1 MCIDNLKRLL
11 SYTPFYTSILVSAW
25 VIAGYCVPLIDG
37 VRGPSPI
44 FFACALV
51 CYLFSKK
58 IAISLSIFL
67 LPLLP
72 NSPAQLALIFEPA
85 VPYFITHPG
94 IDIATGLF
102 VGFQLENF
110 AKKNRFVLFDTPWP
124 IGAIA
129 LVIGFSSAVAVSRN
143 LWQSQ
148 ELFSLENTITQ
159 TIRFKTLGRGV
170 DYFPITD
177 LIVYWSAITFF
188 IVLLDYFK
196 NKENRDDLFFK
207 PIIFGVLVSACWGIF
222 QSYSGFGLGDNTL
235 GYRPELIGLGAN
247 GFQPDLH
254 AFAGHMAIG
263 AVGILGYLK
272 SKQTTRL
279 AAGWYGLVVL
289 ISWIALVLSKS
300 RATLALSTLLILILL
315 FIYLRKK
322 SVNLVRVVLI
332 FSICAAT
339 LLALLVI
346 SNNHYWLIDFF
357 QKLNFNTLTDFDKLN
372 ELSSKRLELFRAALF
387 MFIEFPIGGVG
398 QGNLF
403 RLSAIESISQSQY
416 MVLTKGENAHNYFLQ
431 TLAELGVV
439 GVIIFTFVFLWPV
452 AHPKIKQKQKIP
464 VLIFIISIF
473 IGNLYSH
480 SLLIRENLFLL
491 AAATALLYTHSMVLL
506 PHLIQKS
513 PVNNFTKSHKD
524 RRARHMICF
533 LVMTIIVAWAYEVCK
548 SFFTFV
554 Y

>member
-1 MCIDNLKRLL
+1 VCIDNLKRLL
-11 SYTPFYTSILVSAW
+11 SYTPFYTSMLVSAW
-25 VIAGYCVPLIDG
+25 VIAGYCVPLIDSI
-37 VRGPSPI
+37 RGPSPI
-44 FFACALV
+44 FFTVALI

-72 NSPAQLALIFEPA
+72 NSPSQLALIFEPA

-124 IGAIA
+124 VGAIA
-129 LVIGFSSAVAVSRN
+129 LVIGFSSAVAVARN

-148 ELFSLENTITQ
+148 QLFCLEKTITQ
-159 TIRFKTLGRGV
+159 SIKFKTLERGV
-170 DYFPITD
+170 DYLPLAD
-177 LIVYWSAITFF
+177 LIVYWSAIAFF
-188 IVLLDYFK
+188 IVLVDYFK
-196 NKENRDDLFFK
+196 HNENRADLFFK
-207 PIIFGVLVSACWGIF
+207 PIIFSVFISACWGLF

-263 AVGILGYLK
+263 AVGILGYIK
-272 SKQTTRL
+272 SKDTTRF
-279 AAGWYGLVVL
+279 ATWWYGSVVL

-315 FIYLRKK
+315 FNHLRKK
-322 SVNLVRVVLI
+322 SFNLFRTILI
-332 FSICAAT
+332 FSLCMVM
-339 LLALLVI
+339 LLVLLI
-346 SNNHYWLIDFF
+346 FSNNHYWIIDFF
-357 QKLNFNTLTDFDKLN
+357 QKFSLDTLTDFNKLN
-372 ELSSKRLELFRAALF
+372 ELSSKRLELFRAALL

-403 RLSAIESISQSQY
+403 RLSAIESISQSSY
-416 MVLTKGENAHNYFLQ
+416 MVLGKGENAHNYFLQ
-431 TLAELGVV
+431 TLAELGLIGVV
-439 GVIIFTFVFLWPV
+439 CFCFLFFWPLIRSKNYQHEQTPVIIWIMAV
-452 AHPKIKQKQKIP
+452 
-464 VLIFIISIF
+464 F
-473 IGNLYSH
+473 IGNVYSH

-491 AAATALLYTHSMVLL
+491 AAGIAVLYANSMAKDWTQKVVFGNGLTIFPTRLQVICWFLGVAIVLWGIEIYL
-506 PHLIQKS
+506 
-513 PVNNFTKSHKD
+513 
-524 RRARHMICF
+524 
-533 LVMTIIVAWAYEVCK
+533 
-548 SFFTFV
+548 SFYKFPFASS
-554 Y
+554 